1 MPGSP
6 RTGRFIPRIMTLSNI
21 NVGYALTMLAAVF
34 AAGWLSLR
42 RQSRLPLTRR
52 QRAGIALGAFCG
64 GMIGAKLPF
73 VLSDWEG
80 LLTGRA
86 WLENGKTITFGLVGG
101 YFGVEVAKVLCNVRM
116 KTGDSFAVP
125 VAVAVAIGRFS
136 CFQAGCCYGTA
147 TSLPW
152 GTAFADGIARH
163 PTQIYEAIFHLTAA
177 GVLALLQQR
186 GIFRGQL
193 IKLYFIAY
201 FAYRF
206 ASECIR
212 PEPRLWLD
220 LTGYQWASLAFIPLF
235 AALWW
240 HDRKSAGIAAI

>member
-125 VAVAVAIGRFS
+125 VAVAPWRSAAFPVFRPGAATARRRRSPGERRSPTGSRGTRRRFTRRS
-136 CFQAGCCYGTA
+136 FT
-147 TSLPW
+147 
-152 GTAFADGIARH
+152 
-163 PTQIYEAIFHLTAA
+163 
-177 GVLALLQQR
+177 
-186 GIFRGQL
+186 
-193 IKLYFIAY
+193 
-201 FAYRF
+201 
-206 ASECIR
+206 
-212 PEPRLWLD
+212 
-220 LTGYQWASLAFIPLF
+220 
-235 AALWW
+235 
-240 HDRKSAGIAAI
+240 